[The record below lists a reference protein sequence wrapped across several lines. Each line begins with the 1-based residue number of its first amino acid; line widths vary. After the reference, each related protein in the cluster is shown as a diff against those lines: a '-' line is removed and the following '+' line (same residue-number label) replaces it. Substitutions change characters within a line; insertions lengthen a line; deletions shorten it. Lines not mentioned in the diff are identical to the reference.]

1 MVMTLRSGTVVRPCV
16 VLFLIIQ
23 LLFFSQFLQT
33 SSGQDVIFDHNEI
46 WGNGTYNIVSKSNAV
61 AQSFVASSHYTLTK
75 ISLHVKATKVADL
88 NVTLQTSNFG
98 LPSGAEI
105 GYFDATSSPPLV
117 THEWMDFRALSDIDI
132 VESTEYWIVTR
143 CSEAMPNGYLW
154 YTSDADAY
162 PQGMMAVDDTGVGQ
176 VWSLNSAD
184 DEMFRIWGSPLSS
197 ALYFDIVVDRETAE
211 PGDTLRFTIFFN
223 NTGNADSA
231 KVWINDSLPSGL
243 EYLSD
248 TASSLPFYSGGYRNG
263 GDLHYNFTDVPP
275 GSHFFVLR
283 VEVNE
288 SVPLGSEVTNWAY
301 MDYTDSIGFFVSS
314 LGDGAT
320 CRIEYHEPSITVEAV
335 ADKDEV
341 EGQDIVTYTIY
352 FNNTGAGTANRVWI
366 NSTIPGNVE
375 FLTSSPPPALND
387 GRDIRFAFD
396 DVAPGT
402 HSLTLAVVIEDG
414 LPRDTTFVNSVVLN
428 YTNSRDIPREGSFDS
443 VISVL
448 VNAGSEGGEE
458 TPMSSSLIFSIVIVV
473 GSISAGA
480 TFVVMNRRKPVIDEV
495 FFLHRSGELIR
506 HYTRRMKPDVDS
518 DILSGMLV
526 AVQDFVS
533 DTFKFRKGELNQLKF
548 GEYHISII
556 RCKSAILAAVTA
568 GPEPK
573 KLESQLRD
581 VCKEIE
587 TKLGDKL
594 KKWSGMPDE
603 LSDAD
608 EIVKKLIIDKY

>member
-1 MVMTLRSGTVVRPCV
+1 MAMTIRSGTVMRPCV
-16 VLFLIIQ
+16 VLFVLLQ
-23 LLFFSQFLQT
+23 LLFFSQFLHT
-33 SSGQDVIFDHNEI
+33 SSGQGIIFDHNEI
-46 WGNGTYNIVSKSNAV
+46 WGNGTYSVVSKSNAV

-75 ISLHVKATKVADL
+75 ISLHVKATKIADL

-105 GYFDATSSPPLV
+105 GYFAAASSPPLV
-117 THEWMDFRALSDIDI
+117 THDWMDFFALNHIDI
-132 VESTEYWIVTR
+132 EENTKYWIVTK
-143 CSEAMPNGYLW
+143 CSEATPNGYWW

-162 PQGMMAVDDTGVGQ
+162 PQGMIAEDDTGEGQ

-184 DEMFRIWGSPLSS
+184 DEMFRVWGSPLSS
-197 ALYFDIVVDRETAE
+197 TLYFDLVVDRDVAE
-211 PGDTLRFTIFFN
+211 PGGAVTYTIFFN

-231 KVWINDSLPSGL
+231 KVWINDSLPSEL

-248 TASSLPFYSGGYRNG
+248 TASNLPFYSGGYRDG

-275 GSHFFVLR
+275 GSHSFVLR

-301 MDYTDSIGFFVSS
+301 MDYTDSMGFYVSS
-314 LGDGAT
+314 LGDGAM
-320 CRIEYHEPSITVEAV
+320 CRIEYHEPNIIVEAV
-335 ADKDEV
+335 ADKEEV
-341 EGQDIVTYTIY
+341 EGQDILTYTIY
-352 FNNTGAGTANRVWI
+352 FNNTGIGTANHVWI
-366 NSTIPGNVE
+366 NDTMPGNVE
-375 FLTSSPPPALND
+375 FLTSNPPPVLID
-387 GRDIRFAFD
+387 GWDIRFAFD
-396 DVAPGT
+396 DVGPGV

-414 LPRDTTFVNSVVLN
+414 LPGDTTFVNSVVLN

-443 VISVL
+443 VVSVMAT
-448 VNAGSEGGEE
+448 AGSEDGEE
-458 TPMSSSLIFSIVIVV
+458 SKVSPSLIFSIVIVV

-480 TFVVMNRRKPVIDEV
+480 TFVVMNRKKSVIDEV
-495 FFLHRSGELIR
+495 FFLHRSGELIK

-548 GEYHISII
+548 GEYHIAII
-556 RCKSAILAAVTA
+556 RCKNAILAAVTA

-587 TKLGDKL
+587 IKLGDKL
-594 KKWSGMPDE
+594 EGWSGMPDE
-603 LSDAD
+603 MDDAD
-608 EIVKKLIIDKY
+608 EIIKKLIIDRY

>member
-1 MVMTLRSGTVVRPCV
+1 MAMTIRPGTVVRPCV

-23 LLFFSQFLQT
+23 LLFFSQFLHT

-46 WGNGTYNIVSKSNAV
+46 WGNGTYSVVSKSNAV
-61 AQSFVASSHYTLTK
+61 AQSFVASNHYTLTK
-75 ISLHVKATKVADL
+75 ISLHVKATRIADL

-98 LPSGAEI
+98 LPSGSEV
-105 GYFDATSSPPLV
+105 GYFGATSSPPLA
-117 THEWMDFRALSDIDI
+117 THDWMDFHALNQIDI
-132 VESTEYWIVTR
+132 EENTEYWIVTK
-143 CSEAMPNGYLW
+143 CSEAPPNGYWW

-162 PQGMMAVDDTGVGQ
+162 PEGMIAEDDTGEGQ
-176 VWSLNSAD
+176 VWSPNSAD
-184 DEMFRIWGSPLSS
+184 DQVFRIWGSPLSS
-197 ALYFDIVVDRETAE
+197 TLYFDLVVDREVAE
-211 PGDTLRFTIFFN
+211 PGETVTYTIFFN

-231 KVWINDSLPSGL
+231 RVWINDSLPSGL

-248 TASSLPFYSGGYRNG
+248 TVSNLPFYSGGYRDG

-275 GSHFFVLR
+275 GSHSFVLR
-283 VEVNE
+283 VEINE

-301 MDYTDSIGFFVSS
+301 MDYTDSMGFYVSS

-320 CRIEYHEPSITVEAV
+320 CRIEYQEPSIVVDAV
-335 ADKDEV
+335 ADKGEV
-341 EGQDIVTYTIY
+341 QGQDILTYTIY
-352 FNNTGAGTANRVWI
+352 FNNTGTGTANRVWI
-366 NSTIPGNVE
+366 NNTLPGNVE
-375 FLTSSPPPALND
+375 FLTSNPPPALSD

-402 HSLTLAVVIEDG
+402 HSLTLAVVIEGG
-414 LPRDTTFVNSVVLN
+414 LPGDTTFVNSVVLN

-448 VNAGSEGGEE
+448 TTDGSEGGEE
-458 TPMSSSLIFSIVIVV
+458 TTVSSSLLFSIVIVI

-548 GEYHISII
+548 GEYRIAII
-556 RCKSAILAAVTA
+556 RCKNAILAAVTA

-587 TKLGDKL
+587 AKLGDKL
-594 KKWSGMPDE
+594 EGWSGMPDE

-608 EIVKKLIIDKY
+608 EIIKKLIIDRY

>member
-1 MVMTLRSGTVVRPCV
+1 MRPCV

-23 LLFFSQFLQT
+23 LLFFSQFLHT

-46 WGNGTYNIVSKSNAV
+46 WGNGTYNVVSKSNAV

-75 ISLHVKATKVADL
+75 ISLHVKATKIADL

-105 GYFDATSSPPLV
+105 GYFGATSSPPLV
-117 THEWMDFRALSDIDI
+117 THEWMDFHALNDIGI
-132 VESTEYWIVTR
+132 AESTEYWIVTR
-143 CSEAMPNGYLW
+143 CSEATPNGYWW
-154 YTSDADAY
+154 YTSDADVY
-162 PQGMMAVDDTGVGQ
+162 PQGMVAVDDTGAGQ

-184 DEMFRIWGSPLSS
+184 DGMFRIWGSPLSS
-197 ALYFDIVVDRETAE
+197 TLYFDIIVDQETAE
-211 PGDTLRFTIFFN
+211 PGDTLRFTMFFN

-248 TASSLPFYSGGYRNG
+248 TASNLPSYSGGYRNG
-263 GDLHYNFTDVPP
+263 GDLHYNFTDVSP
-275 GSHFFVLR
+275 GSHSFVLR
-283 VEVNE
+283 VAVNE

-301 MDYTDSIGFFVSS
+301 MDYTDSMGFYVSS

-320 CRIEYHEPSITVEAV
+320 CRIEYHEPSIIVEAV
-335 ADKDEV
+335 ADKGEV
-341 EGQDIVTYTIY
+341 EGQDIVTYVIY
-352 FNNTGAGTANRVWI
+352 FNNTGTGTANRVWI
-366 NSTIPGNVE
+366 NNTVPGNVE
-375 FLTSSPPPALND
+375 FLTSNPPPVLND
-387 GRDIRFAFD
+387 DRDIRFAFD

-414 LPRDTTFVNSVVLN
+414 LPGDTTFVNSVVLN

-443 VISVL
+443 VISVM
-448 VNAGSEGGEE
+448 VNAGSEGGEGSQV
-458 TPMSSSLIFSIVIVV
+458 SSSLLFSIIVVV
-473 GSISAGA
+473 GSVSAGA
-480 TFVVMNRRKPVIDEV
+480 TFVVLNRRKTAIDEV

-548 GEYHISII
+548 GEYQIAII
-556 RCKSAILAAVTA
+556 RCKNAILAAVTA

-573 KLESQLRD
+573 KLESQLRE

-587 TKLGDKL
+587 IKLGDKL
-594 KKWSGMPDE
+594 EKWSGMPDE

-608 EIVKKLIIDKY
+608 EILKKLVIDRY

>member
-1 MVMTLRSGTVVRPCV
+1 MAMTIRPGAVVRPCV

-23 LLFFSQFLQT
+23 LLFFSQFLHT

-46 WGNGTYNIVSKSNAV
+46 WGNGTYSVVSKSNAV
-61 AQSFVASSHYTLTK
+61 AQSFTASNHYTLTK
-75 ISLHVKATKVADL
+75 ISLHVKATKIADL

-98 LPSGAEI
+98 LPSGSEI
-105 GYFDATSSPPLV
+105 GYFGATSLPPLA
-117 THEWMDFRALSDIDI
+117 THDWMDFHALNDMDI
-132 VESTEYWIVTR
+132 VEGTEYWIVTK
-143 CSEAMPNGYLW
+143 CSEAPPNGYWW

-162 PQGMMAVDDTGVGQ
+162 PEGMIAEDDTGEGQ

-197 ALYFDIVVDRETAE
+197 TLYFDLVVDREVAE
-211 PGDTLRFTIFFN
+211 PGETVRYTIFFN

-231 KVWINDSLPSGL
+231 RVWINDSLPSGL

-248 TASSLPFYSGGYRNG
+248 TASNLPFYSGGYRDG

-275 GSHFFVLR
+275 GSHSFVLR

-301 MDYTDSIGFFVSS
+301 MDYTDSMGFYVSS

-320 CRIEYHEPSITVEAV
+320 CRIEYQEPSIVVDAV
-335 ADKDEV
+335 ADMGEV
-341 EGQDIVTYTIY
+341 EGQDILTYTIY

-366 NSTIPGNVE
+366 NNTLPGNVE
-375 FLTSSPPPALND
+375 FLTSNPPPVLSD

-414 LPRDTTFVNSVVLN
+414 LPGDTTFVNSVVLN

-448 VNAGSEGGEE
+448 TTAGSEGGEE
-458 TPMSSSLIFSIVIVV
+458 TTMSSSLIFSIVIVV

-548 GEYHISII
+548 GEYRIAII
-556 RCKSAILAAVTA
+556 RCKNAILAAVTA

-594 KKWSGMPDE
+594 DGWSGMPDE

-608 EIVKKLIIDKY
+608 EIIKKLIIDRY

>member
-1 MVMTLRSGTVVRPCV
+1 MAMTIRPGTVVRPCV

-23 LLFFSQFLQT
+23 LLFFSQFLHT

-46 WGNGTYNIVSKSNAV
+46 WGNGTYSVVSKSNAV
-61 AQSFVASSHYTLTK
+61 AQSFVASTHYTPTK
-75 ISLHVKATKVADL
+75 ISLHVKATKIADL

-98 LPSGAEI
+98 LPSGSEI
-105 GYFDATSSPPLV
+105 GYFGTTSLPPLA
-117 THEWMDFRALSDIDI
+117 THDWMDFYALNDMDI
-132 VESTEYWIVTR
+132 VEGTEYWIVTK
-143 CSEAMPNGYLW
+143 CSEAPPNGYWW

-162 PQGMMAVDDTGVGQ
+162 PEGMIAEDDTGEGQ
-176 VWSLNSAD
+176 VWSPNPAD
-184 DEMFRIWGSPLSS
+184 DQVFRIWGSPLSS
-197 ALYFDIVVDRETAE
+197 TLYFDLVVDREVAE
-211 PGDTLRFTIFFN
+211 PGETVRYTIFFN

-248 TASSLPFYSGGYRNG
+248 TVSNLPFYSGGYRDG

-275 GSHFFVLR
+275 GSHSFVLR

-301 MDYTDSIGFFVSS
+301 MDYTDSMGFYVSS

-320 CRIEYHEPSITVEAV
+320 CRIEYQEPSIVVDAV
-335 ADKDEV
+335 ADMGEV
-341 EGQDIVTYTIY
+341 EGQDILTYTIY
-352 FNNTGAGTANRVWI
+352 FNNTGTGTANRVWI
-366 NSTIPGNVE
+366 NNTLPGNVE
-375 FLTSSPPPALND
+375 FLTSNPPPVLSD

-414 LPRDTTFVNSVVLN
+414 LPGDTTFVNSVVLN

-448 VNAGSEGGEE
+448 TTAGSEGGEE
-458 TPMSSSLIFSIVIVV
+458 TTASSSLIFSIVIVV

-548 GEYHISII
+548 GEYRIAII
-556 RCKSAILAAVTA
+556 RCKNAILAAVTA

-581 VCKEIE
+581 VCKEIQ
-587 TKLGDKL
+587 TKLGDRL
-594 KKWSGMPDE
+594 EGWSGMPDE

-608 EIVKKLIIDKY
+608 EIIKKLIIDRY

>member
-1 MVMTLRSGTVVRPCV
+1 MAMTIRPGTVVRPCV

-23 LLFFSQFLQT
+23 LLFFSQFLHT

-46 WGNGTYNIVSKSNAV
+46 WGNGTYSVVSKSNAV
-61 AQSFVASSHYTLTK
+61 AQSFVASTHYTPTK
-75 ISLHVKATKVADL
+75 ISLHVKATKIADL

-98 LPSGAEI
+98 LPSGSEI
-105 GYFDATSSPPLV
+105 GYFGATSLPPLA
-117 THEWMDFRALSDIDI
+117 THDWMDFYALNDMDI
-132 VESTEYWIVTR
+132 VEGTEYWIVTK
-143 CSEAMPNGYLW
+143 CSEAPPNGYWW

-162 PQGMMAVDDTGVGQ
+162 PEGMIAEDDTGEGQ

-184 DEMFRIWGSPLSS
+184 DQVFRIWGSPLSS
-197 ALYFDIVVDRETAE
+197 TLYFDLVVDREVAE
-211 PGDTLRFTIFFN
+211 PGETVRYTIFFN

-248 TASSLPFYSGGYRNG
+248 TVSNLPFYSGGYRDG

-275 GSHFFVLR
+275 GSHSFVLR

-301 MDYTDSIGFFVSS
+301 MDYTDSMGFYVSS

-320 CRIEYHEPSITVEAV
+320 CRIEYQEPSIVVDAV
-335 ADKDEV
+335 ADMREV
-341 EGQDIVTYTIY
+341 EGQDILTYTIY
-352 FNNTGAGTANRVWI
+352 FNNTGTGTANRVWI
-366 NSTIPGNVE
+366 NNTLPGNVE
-375 FLTSSPPPALND
+375 FLTSNPPPVLSD

-414 LPRDTTFVNSVVLN
+414 LPGDTTFVNSVVLN

-448 VNAGSEGGEE
+448 TTAGSEGGEE
-458 TPMSSSLIFSIVIVV
+458 TTASSSLIFSIVIVV

-548 GEYHISII
+548 GEYRIAII
-556 RCKSAILAAVTA
+556 RCKNAILAAVTA

-581 VCKEIE
+581 VCKEIQ
-587 TKLGDKL
+587 TKLGDRL
-594 KKWSGMPDE
+594 EGWSGMPDE

-608 EIVKKLIIDKY
+608 EIIKKLIIDRY

>member
-1 MVMTLRSGTVVRPCV
+1 MAMTLRSGTVVRSCV
-16 VLFLIIQ
+16 VLFLLIQ

-105 GYFDATSSPPLV
+105 GYFGASSSPPLV
-117 THEWMDFRALSDIDI
+117 THEWMDFHALNDIDI
-132 VESTEYWIVTR
+132 AESTEYWIVTK
-143 CSEAMPNGYLW
+143 CPEAKPNGYLW

-162 PQGMMAVDDTGVGQ
+162 PQGMMAVDDTGAGQ

-197 ALYFDIVVDRETAE
+197 TLYFDIVVDQETAE
-211 PGDTLRFTIFFN
+211 PGDTLRFTMFFN

-231 KVWINDSLPSGL
+231 MVWINDSLPSGL
-243 EYLSD
+243 GYLSD
-248 TASSLPFYSGGYRNG
+248 TASNLPFYSGGYRNG
-263 GDLHYNFTDVPP
+263 GDLHYNFTDVSP
-275 GSHFFVLR
+275 GSHSFVLR

-301 MDYTDSIGFFVSS
+301 MDYTDSMGFYVSS
-314 LGDGAT
+314 LGDGAM
-320 CRIEYHEPSITVEAV
+320 CRIEYHEPSIIVEMV
-335 ADKDEV
+335 ADKEEV

-352 FNNTGAGTANRVWI
+352 FNNTGTGTANRVWI
-366 NSTIPGNVE
+366 NNTMPVNVE

-402 HSLTLAVVIEDG
+402 HSLTLAVVVEDG
-414 LPRDTTFVNSVVLN
+414 LPGDTTFVNSVVLN

-458 TPMSSSLIFSIVIVV
+458 TPISSSLIFSIVLVV

-548 GEYHISII
+548 GEYRIAII
-556 RCKSAILAAVTA
+556 RCKNAILAAVTA

-573 KLESQLRD
+573 KLESQLRE

-587 TKLGDKL
+587 TKLGGKL
-594 KKWSGMPDE
+594 EKWSGMPDE

-608 EIVKKLIIDKY
+608 DIVKKLIIDKY

>member
-1 MVMTLRSGTVVRPCV
+1 MAMTIRPGTVVRPCV

-23 LLFFSQFLQT
+23 LLFFSQFLHT

-46 WGNGTYNIVSKSNAV
+46 WGNGTYSVVSKSNAV
-61 AQSFVASSHYTLTK
+61 AQSFVASNHYTLTK
-75 ISLHVKATKVADL
+75 ISLHVKATKIADL

-98 LPSGAEI
+98 LPSGSEI
-105 GYFDATSSPPLV
+105 GYFGATSAPPLA
-117 THEWMDFRALSDIDI
+117 THDWMDFHALNQIGI
-132 VESTEYWIVTR
+132 EESTEYWIVTK
-143 CSEAMPNGYLW
+143 CSEAPPNGYWW

-162 PQGMMAVDDTGVGQ
+162 PEGMIAEDDTGEGQ

-197 ALYFDIVVDRETAE
+197 TLYFDLVVDREVAE
-211 PGDTLRFTIFFN
+211 PGETVRYTIFFN

-231 KVWINDSLPSGL
+231 RVWINDSLPSGL

-248 TASSLPFYSGGYRNG
+248 TASNLPFYSGGYRDG

-275 GSHFFVLR
+275 GSHSFVLR

-301 MDYTDSIGFFVSS
+301 MDYTDSMGFYVSS

-320 CRIEYHEPSITVEAV
+320 CRIEYQEPSIVVDAV
-335 ADKDEV
+335 ADMGEV
-341 EGQDIVTYTIY
+341 EGQDILTYTIY

-366 NSTIPGNVE
+366 NNTLPGNVE
-375 FLTSSPPPALND
+375 FLTSNPPPVLSD

-402 HSLTLAVVIEDG
+402 HSLTLAIVIEDG
-414 LPRDTTFVNSVVLN
+414 LPGDTTFVNSVVLN

-448 VNAGSEGGEE
+448 TTAGSEGGEE
-458 TPMSSSLIFSIVIVV
+458 TTASSSLIFSIVIVV

-548 GEYHISII
+548 GEYRIAII
-556 RCKSAILAAVTA
+556 RCKNAVLAAVTA

-594 KKWSGMPDE
+594 DGWSGMPDE

-608 EIVKKLIIDKY
+608 EIIKKLIIDRY

>member
-1 MVMTLRSGTVVRPCV
+1 MAMTIRPGTVVRPCV

-23 LLFFSQFLQT
+23 LLFFSQFLHT

-46 WGNGTYNIVSKSNAV
+46 WGNGTYSVVSKSNAV
-61 AQSFVASSHYTLTK
+61 AQSFVASNHYTLTK
-75 ISLHVKATKVADL
+75 ISLHVKATKIADL

-98 LPSGAEI
+98 LPSGSEI
-105 GYFDATSSPPLV
+105 GYFGATSLPPLA
-117 THEWMDFRALSDIDI
+117 THDWMDFYAINDMDI
-132 VESTEYWIVTR
+132 VEGTEYWIVTK
-143 CSEAMPNGYLW
+143 CSEAPPNGYWW

-162 PQGMMAVDDTGVGQ
+162 PEGIIAEDDTGEGQ
-176 VWSLNSAD
+176 VWSPNSAD
-184 DEMFRIWGSPLSS
+184 DQVFRIWGSPLSS
-197 ALYFDIVVDRETAE
+197 TLYFDLVVDREVAE
-211 PGDTLRFTIFFN
+211 PGETVRYTIYFN

-231 KVWINDSLPSGL
+231 RVWINDSLPSGL

-248 TASSLPFYSGGYRNG
+248 TVSNLPFYSGGYRDG

-275 GSHFFVLR
+275 GSHSFVLR

-301 MDYTDSIGFFVSS
+301 MDYTDSMGFYVSS

-320 CRIEYHEPSITVEAV
+320 CRIEYQEPSIVVDAI
-335 ADKDEV
+335 ADMGEV
-341 EGQDIVTYTIY
+341 EGQDILTYTIY
-352 FNNTGAGTANRVWI
+352 FNNTGTGTANRVWI
-366 NSTIPGNVE
+366 NNTLPGNVE
-375 FLTSSPPPALND
+375 FLTSNPPPVLSD

-414 LPRDTTFVNSVVLN
+414 LPGDTTFVNSVVLN

-448 VNAGSEGGEE
+448 TTAGSEGGEE
-458 TPMSSSLIFSIVIVV
+458 TTMSSSLIFSIVIVV

-548 GEYHISII
+548 GEYRIAII
-556 RCKSAILAAVTA
+556 RCKNAILAAVTA

-594 KKWSGMPDE
+594 EGWSGMPDE

-608 EIVKKLIIDKY
+608 EIIKKLIIDRY

>member
-1 MVMTLRSGTVVRPCV
+1 MVMTLRSGTVVRSCV
-16 VLFLIIQ
+16 VLFLVIQ
-23 LLFFSQFLQT
+23 LLFFSQFLHT
-33 SSGQDVIFDHNEI
+33 SSGQDIIFDHNEI
-46 WGNGTYNIVSKSNAV
+46 WGNGTYNVVSKSNAV
-61 AQSFVASSHYTLTK
+61 AQSFVASSHYTLTR

-117 THEWMDFRALSDIDI
+117 THEWMDFHALNDIDI

-143 CSEAMPNGYLW
+143 CSEAMPNGYWW

-162 PQGMMAVDDTGVGQ
+162 PQGMMAVDDTGAGL

-197 ALYFDIVVDRETAE
+197 TLYFDIVVDRETAE

-248 TASSLPFYSGGYRNG
+248 TASNLPFYSGGYRNG

-288 SVPLGSEVTNWAY
+288 SVPLGSELTNWAY
-301 MDYTDSIGFFVSS
+301 MDYTDSKGFYVSS

-341 EGQDIVTYTIY
+341 EGQDVLTYTIY

-396 DVAPGT
+396 GVAPGT

-414 LPRDTTFVNSVVLN
+414 LPGDTTFVNSVVLN

-443 VISVL
+443 VISVM

-480 TFVVMNRRKPVIDEV
+480 TFVVLNRRKPVIDEV

>member
-1 MVMTLRSGTVVRPCV
+1 MAMTIRPGTVVRPCV

-23 LLFFSQFLQT
+23 LLFFSQFLHT

-46 WGNGTYNIVSKSNAV
+46 WGNGTYSVVSKSNAV
-61 AQSFVASSHYTLTK
+61 AQSFVASTHYTPTK
-75 ISLHVKATKVADL
+75 ISLHVKATKIADL

-98 LPSGAEI
+98 LPSGSEI
-105 GYFDATSSPPLV
+105 GYFGATSLPPLA
-117 THEWMDFRALSDIDI
+117 THDWMDFYALNDMDI
-132 VESTEYWIVTR
+132 VEGTEYWIVTK
-143 CSEAMPNGYLW
+143 CSEAPPNGYWW

-162 PQGMMAVDDTGVGQ
+162 PEGMIAEDDTGEGQ

-184 DEMFRIWGSPLSS
+184 DQVFRIWGSPLSS
-197 ALYFDIVVDRETAE
+197 TLYFDLVVDREVAE
-211 PGDTLRFTIFFN
+211 PGETVRYTIFFN

-248 TASSLPFYSGGYRNG
+248 TVSNLPFYSGGYRDG

-275 GSHFFVLR
+275 GSHSFVLR

-301 MDYTDSIGFFVSS
+301 MDYTDSMGFYVSS

-320 CRIEYHEPSITVEAV
+320 CRIEYQEPSIVVDAV
-335 ADKDEV
+335 ADMREV
-341 EGQDIVTYTIY
+341 EGQDILTYTIY
-352 FNNTGAGTANRVWI
+352 FNNTGTGTANRVWI
-366 NSTIPGNVE
+366 NNTLPGNVE
-375 FLTSSPPPALND
+375 FLTSNPPPVLSD

-414 LPRDTTFVNSVVLN
+414 LPGDTTFVNSVVLN

-448 VNAGSEGGEE
+448 TTAGSEGGEE
-458 TPMSSSLIFSIVIVV
+458 TTVSSSLIFSIVIVV

-548 GEYHISII
+548 GEYRIAII
-556 RCKSAILAAVTA
+556 RCKNAILAAVTA

-581 VCKEIE
+581 VCKEIQ
-587 TKLGDKL
+587 TKLGDRL
-594 KKWSGMPDE
+594 EGWSGMPDE

-608 EIVKKLIIDKY
+608 EIIKKLIIDRY

>member
-1 MVMTLRSGTVVRPCV
+1 MAMTIRPGTVVRPCV

-23 LLFFSQFLQT
+23 LLFFSQFLHT

-46 WGNGTYNIVSKSNAV
+46 WGNGTYSVVSKSNAV
-61 AQSFVASSHYTLTK
+61 AQSFVASTHYTPTK
-75 ISLHVKATKVADL
+75 ISLHVKATKIADL

-98 LPSGAEI
+98 LPSGSEI
-105 GYFDATSSPPLV
+105 GYFDATSLPPLA
-117 THEWMDFRALSDIDI
+117 THDWMDFYALNDMDI
-132 VESTEYWIVTR
+132 VEGTEYWIVTK
-143 CSEAMPNGYLW
+143 CSEAPPNGYWW

-162 PQGMMAVDDTGVGQ
+162 PEGMIAEDDTGEGQ

-184 DEMFRIWGSPLSS
+184 DQVFRIWGSPLSS
-197 ALYFDIVVDRETAE
+197 TLYFDLVVDREVAE
-211 PGDTLRFTIFFN
+211 PGETVRYTIFFN

-248 TASSLPFYSGGYRNG
+248 TVSNLPFYSGGYRDG

-275 GSHFFVLR
+275 GSHSFVLR

-301 MDYTDSIGFFVSS
+301 MDYTDSMGFYVSS

-320 CRIEYHEPSITVEAV
+320 CRIEYQEPSIVVDAV
-335 ADKDEV
+335 ADMGEV
-341 EGQDIVTYTIY
+341 EGQDILTYTIY
-352 FNNTGAGTANRVWI
+352 FNNTGTGTANRVWI
-366 NSTIPGNVE
+366 NNTLPGNVE
-375 FLTSSPPPALND
+375 FLTSNPPPVLSD

-414 LPRDTTFVNSVVLN
+414 LPGDTTFVNSVVLN

-448 VNAGSEGGEE
+448 TTAGSEGGEE
-458 TPMSSSLIFSIVIVV
+458 TTVSSSLIFSIVIVV

-548 GEYHISII
+548 GEYRIAII
-556 RCKSAILAAVTA
+556 RCKNAILAAVTA

-581 VCKEIE
+581 VCKEIQ
-587 TKLGDKL
+587 TKLGDRL
-594 KKWSGMPDE
+594 EGWSGMPDE

-608 EIVKKLIIDKY
+608 EIIKKLIIDRY

>member
-1 MVMTLRSGTVVRPCV
+1 MTLRSGTVVRPCV